1 VLFFDV
7 GETEKDI
14 TIEIVDDDIFE
25 DTERF
30 FVKLRDVV
38 ASPVDDSSAP
48 PAKLRPGYTVCM
60 VTILDDD
67 HHGRF
72 VFELDKYEVQETDG

>member
-1 VLFFDV
+1 LLFDV
-7 GETEKDI
+7 GETEKTI
-14 TIEIVDDDIFE
+14 TIEIIDDDIFE

-38 ASPVDDSSAP
+38 VDDSNAP
-48 PAKLRPGYTVCM
+48 PAKLRSGYTVCM

-72 VFELDKYEVQETDG
+72 GFELDKYEVQETDG

>member
-1 VLFFDV
+1 MLVFDV
-7 GETEKDI
+7 GETEKTI
-14 TIEIVDDDIFE
+14 PIEIVDDDIFE

-30 FVKLRDVV
+30 FVKLRNVV
-38 ASPVDDSSAP
+38 TSPVDESYAP
-48 PAKLRPGYTVCM
+48 TAELRAGFTVCM

-72 VFELDKYEVQETDG
+72 VFELDKYEVQETNG